1 MISLCSQKQAWTT
14 KNQWKSNDIN
24 DFVSYLLDGR
34 FEQNTKS
41 SDHNG
46 LQRNVRD
53 LLISDISIM
62 KKYSKKR
69 KTFSVARLVL

>member
-14 KNQWKSNDIN
+14 ENLLKSSDTT
-24 DFVSYLLDGR
+24 DFVTYLLDGR
-34 FEQNTKS
+34 FGQNTRS

-53 LLISDISIM
+53 YIISDISIM
-62 KKYSKKR
+62 KKNFEKR
-69 KTFSVARLVL
+69 KRFSVARLVL

>member
-14 KNQWKSNDIN
+14 KNQWKSNDIT

-46 LQRNVRD
+46 LQQNVRD
-53 LLISDISIM
+53 CTISDVLAV
-62 KKYSKKR
+62 KKR
-69 KTFSVARLVL
+69 FQKKKIFLVARMVL